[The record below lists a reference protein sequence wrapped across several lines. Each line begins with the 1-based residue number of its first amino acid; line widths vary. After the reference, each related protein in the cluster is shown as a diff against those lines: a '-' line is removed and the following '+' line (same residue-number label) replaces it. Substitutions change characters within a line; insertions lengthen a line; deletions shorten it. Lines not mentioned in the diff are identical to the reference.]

1 MFGKR
6 LKKAISHYRD
16 NDTGFICRSDHCGLN
31 TEIASNTEAVVY
43 GVKNIVDYTPQSI
56 KLGHKTGTVCFIGR
70 GLSCQSFVEGA
81 VCIRGFIESVQFD
94 RV

>member
-6 LKKAISHYRD
+6 LRKAVSSYRD
-16 NDTGFICRSDHCGLN
+16 YSYARVSRSDYRGLN

-43 GVKNIVDYTPQSI
+43 GIKNIVDYTPECV
-56 KLGHKTGTVCFIGR
+56 KLGHKTGLICFCGR

-81 VCIRGFIESVQFD
+81 VCIRGNIDSVQFD
-94 RV
+94 KI

>member
-6 LKKAISHYRD
+6 FKKAISLCRD
-16 NDTGFICRSDHCGLN
+16 NDTGYICRSDHYGLN

-43 GVKNIVDYTPQSI
+43 GVKNIVDYTPLSI
-56 KLGHKTGTVCFIGR
+56 KLGHKTGIVCFVGR

-81 VCIRGFIESVQFD
+81 VCIRGFIESVQFEK
-94 RV
+94 V